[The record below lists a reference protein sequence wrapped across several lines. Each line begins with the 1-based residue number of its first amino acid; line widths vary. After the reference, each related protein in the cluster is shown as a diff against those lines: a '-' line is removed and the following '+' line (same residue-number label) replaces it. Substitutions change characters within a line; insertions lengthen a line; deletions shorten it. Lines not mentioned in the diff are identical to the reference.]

1 MKNIITEIADKKSM
15 PCNKPRRSTRPGK
28 KMMVKACEGGREKIV
43 HFGAKGYGHN
53 YSSAA
58 RKSFRAR
65 HKCGEKKSKLSAQY
79 WACRKLWAGPKGSK
93 ASCPSNRQCKEEYI
107 PNINILAENNHM
119 RNLTLKTLL
128 EKKLTKGE
136 MKERERV
143 AQKLEKGDGWSKRY
157 GKKGK
162 SVKMAVATI
171 IAKKKMAEK
180 RKKKSKLK
188 EEVVSEGHVVNKDSV
203 PMSRAEIAARD
214 KCYKS
219 KRGQKGFKSYFVQRP
234 DPKPN
239 GRPDTGKERR
249 ARACTFMVLK
259 STRKG
264 KGGALKR
271 GSFSSGSKKK
281 KAKD

>member
-171 IAKKKMAEK
+171 IAKKK
-180 RKKKSKLK
+180 
-188 EEVVSEGHVVNKDSV
+188 DSV